1 MAANTAEACV
11 SANVAKA
18 VEGLKGKHAIYLVAE
33 GPADEPLFDL
43 HGIAFSK
50 NGNKLERPVPPTI
63 EITVDGKAVEMPAHP
78 VRFNHQNGFVYPD
91 HYQVNM
97 EIPHAAK
104 VEARAVGQNAD
115 KVKIEVIRSVER
127 KAYVKAVYEGKMK
140 LYTLSAEKDE
150 PQRHGRGK
158 K

>member
-1 MAANTAEACV
+1 
-11 SANVAKA
+11 
-18 VEGLKGKHAIYLVAE
+18 
-33 GPADEPLFDL
+33 
-43 HGIAFSK
+43 
-50 NGNKLERPVPPTI
+50 
-63 EITVDGKAVEMPAHP
+63 
-78 VRFNHQNGFVYPD
+78 
-91 HYQVNM
+91 M

-150 PQRHGRGK
+150 PQSHGRGK